1 MNRLLEP
8 ARTRAKLEGM
18 KQPKRLTFI
27 ERIFVGI
34 LVVIFAGIV
43 LHAPLTVGLET
54 LFPNFSLLI
63 KSWKELL
70 MIAAALI
77 GVYLLWKKKQWKIL
91 NNPIILLI
99 VGYVLLHL
107 LLIPLFPT
115 DTASTLAGLAI
126 DLRYLAFFVLVYIAI
141 RLYPQLRRPFIA
153 TFVAGALVVVV
164 FAILQ
169 VTVLPVDFLK
179 YLGYGDTTIQPYL
192 TVDQNTAFIR
202 ISSTLRGPNPLGAY
216 AVIVL
221 SLVAAC
227 WLRRPRQT
235 TRRTSILSVLAVGS
249 MVALWASYSRSALIA
264 AAVTIALVV
273 ILAFGRRVSRRVWV
287 GSVVVAFALAGGLI
301 AASGT
306 NFVSNV
312 LLHNSFT
319 SGAAIDSN
327 QGHLSSLA
335 QGVNDMVH
343 QPLGAGVGSTGSAS
357 LLGNSPLIVENQYL
371 FIAHEAGWIG
381 LALFL
386 LISWKILKGLWQKRA
401 DWLALGV
408 FTSGIGLA
416 VVGLLLP
423 VWVDDTVSI
432 IWWGLAAIVI
442 GGVYDRKINQAPKRA
457 A

>member
-1 MNRLLEP
+1 MVAKQTRLGLLD
-8 ARTRAKLEGM
+8 KV
-18 KQPKRLTFI
+18 
-27 ERIFVGI
+27 FVGI
-34 LVVIFAGIV
+34 LLVIFGGIV
-43 LHAPLTVGLET
+43 LHAPLGVGLET

-77 GVYLLWKKKQWKIL
+77 AAVLLWRKKEWGLLKS
-91 NNPIILLI
+91 PIILLVI
-99 VGYVLLHL
+99 VYVLLHL
-107 LLIPLFPT
+107 LLVPFFPG

-126 DLRYLAFFVLVYIAI
+126 DLRYLAFFVLVYLAM
-141 RLYPQLRRPFIA
+141 RLYPPLRRTFII
-153 TFVAGALVVVV
+153 TFVVGALIVVI

-221 SLVAAC
+221 SLLLAFMIKGWSRVKEKRPAILAA
-227 WLRRPRQT
+227 
-235 TRRTSILSVLAVGS
+235 VLGVGGL
-249 MVALWASYSRSALIA
+249 VALWASYSRSALIA
-264 AAVTIALVV
+264 AAVAIALVV
-273 ILAFGRRVSRRVWV
+273 VLAFGRRVSRRVWIF
-287 GSVVVAFALAGGLI
+287 SVVAAFALAGGLI

-327 QGHLSSLA
+327 QGHLNSLE
-335 QGVNDMVH
+335 QGTVRMVQ
-343 QPLGAGVGSTGSAS
+343 QPLGAGIGSTGSAS
-357 LLGNSPLIVENQYL
+357 LLGDSPLIVENQYL
-371 FIAHEAGWIG
+371 FVAHEAGWLG

-386 LISWKILKGLWQKRA
+386 LISWKVLKGLWEKRS

-408 FTSGIGLA
+408 FASGIGLV

-442 GGVYDRKINQAPKRA
+442 GGVYDRKINKAPKRA

>member
-1 MNRLLEP
+1 
-8 ARTRAKLEGM
+8 
-18 KQPKRLTFI
+18 
-27 ERIFVGI
+27 
-34 LVVIFAGIV
+34 
-43 LHAPLTVGLET
+43 
-54 LFPNFSLLI
+54 
-63 KSWKELL
+63 
-70 MIAAALI
+70 
-77 GVYLLWKKKQWKIL
+77 
-91 NNPIILLI
+91 
-99 VGYVLLHL
+99 
-107 LLIPLFPT
+107 
-115 DTASTLAGLAI
+115 
-126 DLRYLAFFVLVYIAI
+126 
-141 RLYPQLRRPFIA
+141 
-153 TFVAGALVVVV
+153 VV

-169 VTVLPVDFLK
+169 VTVLPADFLK

-192 TVDQNTAFIR
+192 TVDQNSAFIR

-227 WLRRPRQT
+227 WLRRPRQS
-235 TRRTSILSVLAVGS
+235 TRRTLILSILTVGAV
-249 MVALWASYSRSALIA
+249 VALWASYSRSALIA
-264 AAVTIALVV
+264 AAVAIALVV
-273 ILAFGRRVSRRVWV
+273 VLVFGRRVSRRLWI

-327 QGHLSSLA
+327 QGHLNSLE
-335 QGVNDMVH
+335 QGVMH
-343 QPLGAGVGSTGSAS
+343 MTQQPLGAGIGSTGSAS
-357 LLGNSPLIVENQYL
+357 LLGDSPLIVENQYL
-371 FIAHEAGWIG
+371 FVAHEAGWIG

-386 LISWKILKGLWQKRA
+386 LISWKVLKALWQKRS

-408 FTSGIGLA
+408 FASGVGLA

-432 IWWGLAAIVI
+432 VWWGLAAIVI
-442 GGVYDRKINQAPKRA
+442 GGVYDRKINKAPKRA